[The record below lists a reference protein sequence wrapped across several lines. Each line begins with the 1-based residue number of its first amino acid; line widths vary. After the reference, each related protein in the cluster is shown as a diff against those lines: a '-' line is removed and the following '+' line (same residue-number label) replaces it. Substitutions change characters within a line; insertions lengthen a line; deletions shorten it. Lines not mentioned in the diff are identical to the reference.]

1 MNPQG
6 DRMSAARRPK
16 PTSKTTKVATRVE
29 PKEDPKRR
37 QINFSLTEVERDR
50 VHRQIEQISK
60 DAGIPV
66 SPTSYAKHAML
77 EHARYR
83 AIESRLR
90 WLLKDAESGR
100 EPAEWRA
107 AIEGILT
114 GWSNVSSSTRPQ
126 CDFCSRQVGV
136 VVVSQSEDG
145 KKTTSCMDCEG
156 DRGVS

>member
-1 MNPQG
+1 
-6 DRMSAARRPK
+6 MSAARRPK

-100 EPAEWRA
+100 EPVEWRT
-107 AIEGILT
+107 AIEEVMT
-114 GWSNVSSSTRPQ
+114 GSIAVSSSAIAQ
-126 CDFCSRQVGV
+126 CDFCGRQVNIV
-136 VVVSQSEDG
+136 IVSQSEDG
-145 KKTTSCMDCEG
+145 KKTTSCMSCEA
-156 DRGVS
+156 DMDVS